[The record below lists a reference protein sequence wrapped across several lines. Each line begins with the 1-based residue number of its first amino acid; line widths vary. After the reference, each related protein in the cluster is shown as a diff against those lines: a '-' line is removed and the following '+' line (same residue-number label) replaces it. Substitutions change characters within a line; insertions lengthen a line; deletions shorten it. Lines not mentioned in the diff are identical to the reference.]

1 MLKNRIGLSIAH
13 PRRERR
19 NALDA
24 RAQTIHILRMATK
37 TISVTIEAYDKLR
50 RARRYP
56 SESFTQVIMR
66 AAWPDD
72 TITAA
77 ELLSRLD
84 RGPASFTDAE
94 LDAIDR
100 SKAEQQT
107 PEDKW
112 NDR

>member
-1 MLKNRIGLSIAH
+1 MIEDQIRNRV
-13 PRRERR
+13 R
-19 NALDA
+19 
-24 RAQTIHILRMATK
+24 
-37 TISVTIEAYDKLR
+37 IETYGKL
-50 RARRYP
+50 
-56 SESFTQVIMR
+56 R

-84 RGPASFTDAE
+84 RGPAPFTVAE

-100 SKAEQQT
+100 SKAEQRA
-107 PEDKW
+107 PGDKR

>member
-1 MLKNRIGLSIAH
+1 M
-13 PRRERR
+13 P
-19 NALDA
+19 
-24 RAQTIHILRMATK
+24 TK

-66 AAWPDD
+66 TAWPDD

-84 RGPASFTDAE
+84 RGPASFTAAE

-100 SKAEQQT
+100 SKAEQQA
-107 PEDKW
+107 PRDKG

>member
-1 MLKNRIGLSIAH
+1 M
-13 PRRERR
+13 P
-19 NALDA
+19 
-24 RAQTIHILRMATK
+24 TK

-84 RGPASFTDAE
+84 RGPAAFTAAE

-100 SKAEQQT
+100 SKAEQPP

>member
-1 MLKNRIGLSIAH
+1 M
-13 PRRERR
+13 P
-19 NALDA
+19 
-24 RAQTIHILRMATK
+24 TK

-66 AAWPDD
+66 ASWPDD

-84 RGPASFTDAE
+84 RGPAPFTDAE

-100 SKAEQQT
+100 SKAEQRT

>member
-1 MLKNRIGLSIAH
+1 M
-13 PRRERR
+13 P
-19 NALDA
+19 
-24 RAQTIHILRMATK
+24 TK

-66 AAWPDD
+66 TAWPDD

-84 RGPASFTDAE
+84 RGPASFTAAAE

-100 SKAEQQT
+100 SKAEQQA
-107 PEDKW
+107 PRDKG